1 MQGKQSMPYFLHQFW
16 AVSNISLN
24 RLLCFNHM
32 GEGTPVDNTVKAI
45 EKQKKNFR
53 EPTFFFFLQKNNSMA
68 KSFIKHLHYA
78 GFVASQF
85 VLQLT
90 DASSQRELNFGE
102 EMTLF

>member
-24 RLLCFNHM
+24 RLLCFNHV

-53 EPTFFFFLQKNNSMA
+53 ERTFIFTK
-68 KSFIKHLHYA
+68 K
-78 GFVASQF
+78 QF
-85 VLQLT
+85 
-90 DASSQRELNFGE
+90 NG
-102 EMTLF
+102 